1 VDDQT
6 LSHRETFSEIE
17 HGHDAYSDE
26 ELLEQSQFN
35 AQALLMA
42 SVAALPEGPDAIETW
57 ARGVAEVFARSWD
70 TKREW
75 EPAEVLDALL
85 TNYRSFGAQV
95 IETDLSSSPATAVV
109 ADLPDLELAE
119 SLGVTDQHADALFII
134 GTHLVRALGRTLA
147 WTRDAET
154 GDVSLEVA

>member
-1 VDDQT
+1 MDDQT
-6 LSHRETFSEIE
+6 ISNRETFSEIE
-17 HGHDAYSDE
+17 HGHDSYTEE

-42 SVAALPEGPDAIETW
+42 SVAALQGGNRDVETW
-57 ARGVAEVFARSWD
+57 ASGVADVFIRGWD
-70 TKREW
+70 TERQW
-75 EPAEVLDALL
+75 EPAELLDALL

-95 IETDLSSSPATAVV
+95 IESNLGSTPATAVV

-119 SLGVTDQHADALFII
+119 SLGVTDQHADAIFII
-134 GTHLVRALGRTLA
+134 GRSLAQSLGRTLT

-154 GDVSLEVA
+154 GDVALEVS